1 MRKAAV
7 TGVIVLL
14 VLGIASIAAS
24 QEPKQPPVINAPA
37 GQAPSDAIVLFDGKN
52 LNEFTA
58 VDGKPAGW
66 GVENGEIIVKSG
78 GGVITKRE
86 FGDIQLHLEF
96 ATPLPAKGEGQGRGN
111 SGVYFQAKYECQVL
125 DSFKNETYADGM
137 LGAIYQQYVPLVNA
151 CRPPGAWQTYDMI
164 FRAPRFN
171 AAGNKTRQATLTVIL
186 NGVLIQ
192 DHVTITRRPAF
203 GNGRGA
209 ERPHFP
215 AGSQQSCQ
223 IPQYLG
229 EGVVTAVL
237 R

>member
-1 MRKAAV
+1 MRQAAV

-14 VLGIASIAAS
+14 VLCIAGFAAA
-24 QEPKQPPVINAPA
+24 QEPKQPPVISAPA

-58 VDGKPAGW
+58 VDGTPATW

-78 GGVITKRE
+78 GGVVTKRE

-111 SGVYFQAKYECQVL
+111 SGVYFQGKYECQVL
-125 DSFKNETYADGM
+125 DSYNNETYADGM

-151 CRPPGAWQTYDMI
+151 SRPPGVWQTYDMI

-171 AAGNKTRQATLTVIL
+171 ATGNKIQQATLTVIL

-192 DHVTITRRPAF
+192 DHVTINPTPGGPRS
-203 GNGRGA
+203 
-209 ERPHFP
+209 ET
-215 AGSQQSCQ
+215 
-223 IPQYLG
+223 G
-229 EGVVTAVL
+229 EEPKGPIFMQDHSNPVKYRNIWVREL
-237 R
+237 